1 MGEKEAKPLLR
12 VLLAL
17 DQPHTGN
24 GFQAHWFPMAAM
36 TKHHTFGDLTQV
48 NFLTVLEVG
57 SLAQVS
63 LAKINMLGEFP
74 LWLSSHEPA

>member
-1 MGEKEAKPLLR
+1 
-12 VLLAL
+12 
-17 DQPHTGN
+17 
-24 GFQAHWFPMAAM
+24 MAAM
-36 TKHHTFGDLTQV
+36 TKRHTFGDLTQV
-48 NFLTVLEVG
+48 NFLTALEVG